1 MNTQYKINVY
11 GVVKRQLNYGERGC
25 TIRFKLNKFWTE
37 VDDDFLR
44 ELKEQLNKDFPGHQ
58 FVLLKK
64 RKNLLLA
71 IDGGKRA
78 RIDQEYPDNF
88 TFGGALTREEAK
100 ELVTLILEPHR
111 RVCVKKGGNCL

>member
-1 MNTQYKINVY
+1 MNTEYYRINVY
-11 GVVKRQLNYGERGC
+11 GVVKRELNYGKGRGC

-71 IDGGKRA
+71 IDGGKQARA
-78 RIDQEYPDNF
+78 TDQYPDNF
-88 TFGGALTREEAK
+88 TFGGALTIEEA
-100 ELVTLILEPHR
+100 ELYWESAF
-111 RVCVKKGGNCL
+111 